1 MAVKGENVNNSVS
14 GSTAVAVEKST
25 PENIVRT
32 TPEQQ
37 LNEEVG
43 SGGDV
48 AATQQETTPE
58 RNSSHERISSGE
70 GRPVVAVSSASV
82 GDEVVA
88 VVTGADRG
96 KENDVE
102 EAQDASAETSPS
114 GMKDSVSHADTR
126 EVSQETSPGEETAQ
140 QRNASEG
147 SLSGRSNSKA
157 SLSGEKDTASYSNT
171 SAVPTSNRNTSQVSL
186 SGDKD
191 TVSGQEQTAR
201 KGSMT
206 VSEYFGAPSE
216 EDINLSRQS
225 VGASEQNITEV
236 KLADEESP
244 AEKDTSE
251 GNLSSQRSTSKVSL
265 SDEKDTASHSTPSA
279 DPASNR
285 NASQVSLSN
294 DKDAVPVEEETVRK
308 DSMIV
313 SEYFGAPSEED
324 VNLSRQNLGTTEQ
337 NILHSTTEV
346 TLVDEE
352 TPEAMDTSEG
362 NVSSH
367 RSTSKASLSGEKDTA
382 SHSTPSVEPA
392 SNRNVSQ
399 ASLPTDDNDTLS
411 AQEETVRKDSMS
423 HQSLGS
429 SQQIILPSTPDV
441 VLPLEPNET
450 TKEDSAS
457 LEGKQVPAEQN
468 VNFSLDGHHSPTRRD
483 STVNDENTQGRIC
496 TVTANV
502 RIGSLEHSEGQR
514 TVTLSG
520 SVYRVPKEEG
530 DPTTPNPGD
539 RIGIVKG
546 EVTTTPIDNESSEKL
561 ATLRGDLFT
570 VSGDALANGLIA
582 TASIDVLSCNS
593 GEKIATI
600 TADVAPSDDP
610 EHQSGIITG
619 EVLAGTENGSY
630 DEKIGS
636 LSGKVVALTFD
647 EDIFSIGSLED

>member
-25 PENIVRT
+25 PENEVRT

-294 DKDAVPVEEETVRK
+294 DKDAVP
-308 DSMIV
+308 
-313 SEYFGAPSEED
+313 G
-324 VNLSRQNLGTTEQ
+324 
-337 NILHSTTEV
+337 
-346 TLVDEE
+346 
-352 TPEAMDTSEG
+352 
-362 NVSSH
+362 
-367 RSTSKASLSGEKDTA
+367 
-382 SHSTPSVEPA
+382 
-392 SNRNVSQ
+392 
-399 ASLPTDDNDTLS
+399 
-411 AQEETVRKDSMS
+411 QEETVRKDSMS

-468 VNFSLDGHHSPTRRD
+468 VNFPLDGHHSPTRRD